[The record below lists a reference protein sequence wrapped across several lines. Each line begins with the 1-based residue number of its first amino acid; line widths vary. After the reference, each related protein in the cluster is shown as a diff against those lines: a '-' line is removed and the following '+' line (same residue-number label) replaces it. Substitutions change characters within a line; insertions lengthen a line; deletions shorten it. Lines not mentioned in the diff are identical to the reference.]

1 MSVDY
6 SLRPL
11 FREIRQYRE
20 AAASSDQPGLKGG
33 DGNGTS
39 GGMEARLARLESDV
53 EHIKKAVDK
62 IDRGQE
68 DVRKAVSELKV
79 DFGKFDERSKHFPSK
94 GFIFGVS
101 AALLGAGSAVMA
113 ILIRVMQ

>member
-11 FREIRQYRE
+11 FREIQQYRN
-20 AAASSDQPGLKGG
+20 AASAGEQAGLKDGGG
-33 DGNGTS
+33 DGTS
-39 GGMEARLARLESDV
+39 GGMEARIARLESDV

-62 IDRGQE
+62 IDRGQD

-79 DFGKFDERSKHFPSK
+79 DFGKFDERSKHFPTK
-94 GFIFGVS
+94 GFIFAAS
-101 AALLGAGSAVMA
+101 AGLLAAGSAIMA
-113 ILIRVMQ
+113 ILIRILT